1 MFRDMLESYTH
12 NLIVSMYFQAQDIVE
27 ELDLEGRPSRFNRVQ
42 IYREDKNDSAE
53 NPKPKH
59 QDDMNRSKKW
69 RKTGIKSL
77 SSDFRDTF

>member
-1 MFRDMLESYTH
+1 MRKSYTH
-12 NLIVSMYFQAQDIVE
+12 NLIVSMYFQAEDIVE

-42 IYREDKNDSAE
+42 IYHEDKNNSAE
-53 NPKPKH
+53 NPKAKH

-69 RKTGIKSL
+69 RKTGIKAL